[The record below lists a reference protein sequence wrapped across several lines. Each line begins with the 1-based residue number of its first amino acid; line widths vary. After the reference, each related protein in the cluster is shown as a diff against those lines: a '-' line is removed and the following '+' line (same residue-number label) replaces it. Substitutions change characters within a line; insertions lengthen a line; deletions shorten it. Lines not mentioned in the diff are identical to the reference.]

1 MAIAAAVLAPQA
13 APVVADQ
20 RGRVKRKLRI
30 SLTDRCNF
38 RCAYCM
44 PETPV
49 WIPREQLL
57 TREEL
62 LRLARLFVIQL
73 GITQFRLTGGEPLL
87 RTDLELCIEAL
98 GKLRAAGLE
107 RISLTTN
114 GALLARRAT
123 ALKQAGLDDLNV
135 SLDALDPKRFRLL
148 SGGRGAVE
156 QVLDGIEAATQAGLP
171 VKINTVI
178 VRDHNDDQI
187 LPLVRWASA
196 RNIPLRFI
204 EFMPLDGRGAWSSER
219 VVAEAEILQR
229 LQPHLDLKPMPRT
242 AEPASYYSLN
252 GGLDNGYRLGVISTI
267 SNPFCGSCD
276 RLRLT
281 ATGELYACLFSA
293 TGRDLRGPLRDGADD
308 AALESIVRGHVWNKE
323 AGYAATGYVERPISM
338 HALGG

>member
-1 MAIAAAVLAPQA
+1 MASTTAVVVPATL
-13 APVVADQ
+13 PVVADK

-62 LRLARLFVIQL
+62 LRLTYLFVTRL

-87 RTDLELCIEAL
+87 RTDLETCIEAL
-98 GKLRAAGLE
+98 GDLRAAGLE

-114 GALLARRAT
+114 GSLLARRAST
-123 ALKQAGLDDLNV
+123 LKHAGLDDLNV
-135 SLDALDPKRFRLL
+135 SLDALDPERFRLL
-148 SGGRGAVE
+148 SGGHGTVE

-178 VRDHNDDQI
+178 VRDHNNDQI
-187 LPLVRWASA
+187 LPLVRWAST

-204 EFMPLDGRGAWSSER
+204 EFMPLDGGGAWSSAR
-219 VVAEAEILQR
+219 VVSEAEILR
-229 LQPHLDLKPMPRT
+229 HLQPHFDLKPVPRT
-242 AEPASYYSLN
+242 AEPASYYSL
-252 GGLDNGYRLGVISTI
+252 DNGYRLGIISTI

-293 TGRDLRGPLRDGADD
+293 TGRDLRGSLRDGADD
-308 AALESIVRGHVWNKE
+308 AVLEGIVRGHVWNKE